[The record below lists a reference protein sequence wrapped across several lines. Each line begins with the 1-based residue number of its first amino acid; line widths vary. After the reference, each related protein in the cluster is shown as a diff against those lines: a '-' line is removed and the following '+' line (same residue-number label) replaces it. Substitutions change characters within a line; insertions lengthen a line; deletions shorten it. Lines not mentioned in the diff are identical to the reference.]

1 MTTPLGLIVTP
12 IRKTR
17 AELNFA
23 LPTINIALLLI
34 LFFLVAGT
42 IVEEEELGIS
52 PPEVVELPD
61 TRLPRPLLAMTNEG
75 QLLLDGVPI
84 TDPGLVEAARA
95 AVEATEGP
103 LNILVPPDS
112 SAGSLLGRLSQIG
125 KAGISVRLVT
135 ARPSESA
142 SGAPPMGVSGP

>member
-1 MTTPLGLIVTP
+1 MNTPLSLIAPP

-23 LPTINIALLLI
+23 LPTINVALLLV

-42 IVEEEELGIS
+42 IVEEQELGIS
-52 PPEVVELPD
+52 PPEVSELPQ

-75 QLLLDGVPI
+75 QLLLDGAPI
-84 TDPGLVEAARA
+84 TDAGLVEAAMA
-95 AVEATEGP
+95 AAEAAEAP

-112 SAGSLLGRLSQIG
+112 AAAPLLRRISRIG
-125 KAGISVRLVT
+125 KAGIPVRLVT
-135 ARPSESA
+135 ARPSGSTSGASMGA
-142 SGAPPMGVSGP
+142 SGP

>member
-1 MTTPLGLIVTP
+1 MTTPLDLIAPP

-23 LPTINIALLLI
+23 LPTINVALLLV

-42 IVEEEELGIS
+42 IVEKEEFGIA
-52 PPEVVELPD
+52 PPEVMELPD

-84 TDPGLVEAARA
+84 TDSVLVEAARA
-95 AVEATEGP
+95 AAEAAEGP
-103 LNILVPPDS
+103 LNILVPPG
-112 SAGSLLGRLSQIG
+112 SAAGPLLRRISQLG

-135 ARPSESA
+135 ARPSGST
-142 SGAPPMGVSGP
+142 SGAPMGVPGP

>member
-1 MTTPLGLIVTP
+1 MTTPLGLIAPP
-12 IRKTR
+12 IRKKR

-23 LPTINIALLLI
+23 LPTINVALLLV

-52 PPEVVELPD
+52 PPEVMERPD

-84 TDPGLVEAARA
+84 TDAGLVEAALA
-95 AVEATEGP
+95 AAEAAEGP

-112 SAGSLLGRLSQIG
+112 AAGLLLGRISQIG
-125 KAGISVRLVT
+125 KAGIPVRLVT
-135 ARPSESA
+135 ARPSGSA
-142 SGAPPMGVSGP
+142 SGVPMGASGP

>member
-1 MTTPLGLIVTP
+1 MTTPLALIAPP
-12 IRKTR
+12 IRKKR

-23 LPTINIALLLI
+23 LPTINIALLLV

-52 PPEVVELPD
+52 PPEVMERPD

-75 QLLLDGVPI
+75 WLLLDGVPI
-84 TDPGLVEAARA
+84 TDAGLVEAALA
-95 AVEATEGP
+95 AAEAAEGP

-112 SAGSLLGRLSQIG
+112 AAGPLLGRLSRIG
-125 KAGISVRLVT
+125 KAGIPVRLVT
-135 ARPSESA
+135 ARPSGST
-142 SGAPPMGVSGP
+142 SGAPMGASRP

>member
-1 MTTPLGLIVTP
+1 MTTPLGLIAPP

-23 LPTINIALLLI
+23 LPTINIALLLV

-52 PPEVVELPD
+52 PPEVMERPD

-75 QLLLDGVPI
+75 QLLLDGVPV
-84 TDPGLVEAARA
+84 TDAGLVEAALA
-95 AVEATEGP
+95 AAEAAEGP

-112 SAGSLLGRLSQIG
+112 AAGPLLGRLSRIG
-125 KAGISVRLVT
+125 KAGVPVRLVT
-135 ARPSESA
+135 ARPSAST
-142 SGAPPMGVSGP
+142 SGAPIGASGP